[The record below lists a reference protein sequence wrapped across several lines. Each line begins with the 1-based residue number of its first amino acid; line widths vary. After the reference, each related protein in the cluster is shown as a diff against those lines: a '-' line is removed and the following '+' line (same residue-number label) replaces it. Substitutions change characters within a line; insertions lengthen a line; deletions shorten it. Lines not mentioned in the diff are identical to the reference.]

1 MLEIESLSLAY
12 GAIQAL
18 RGVSLHVPRGSIV
31 ALIGANGAGKT
42 TLLRG
47 ISGLLRPASG
57 RIVFEGRDI
66 GGRPAEEIVRLGIS
80 HAPEGRQN
88 FPVLTVQDNL
98 LVGAYPVYRRRG
110 KAGIQADLARV
121 YSLFPVL
128 RDRQRQLAGTL
139 SGGEQQMLAI
149 GRVLMARPRLALL
162 DEPSMGLAPLVVRQ
176 ILAQIRRLPETGAT
190 VLLVEQN
197 ARSALAIADRGY
209 VIETG
214 RVVLTGTGE
223 ELRRDPRVRAAYL
236 GRAATGGGPP

>member
-1 MLEIESLSLAY
+1 MLEIDSLSLAY
-12 GAIQAL
+12 GAIQAV
-18 RGVSLHVPRGSIV
+18 RGVTLRVPRGSIV

-57 RIVFEGRDI
+57 RIVFEGQDI

-88 FPVLTVQDNL
+88 FPVLSVQDNL

-110 KAGIQADLARV
+110 KTGIRADLARV

-149 GRVLMARPRLALL
+149 GRILMARPRLALL

-176 ILAQIRRLPETGAT
+176 ILTQIRRLPETGAT

-214 RVVLTGTGE
+214 RVVLAGTGE
-223 ELRRDPRVRAAYL
+223 ELRRDPRVQAAYL
-236 GRAATGGGPP
+236 GRAATGGGRP

>member
-18 RGVSLHVPRGSIV
+18 RGISLHVPRGSIV

-47 ISGLLRPASG
+47 ISGLLRPTEG
-57 RIVFEGRDI
+57 RIVFEGQDI

-88 FPVLTVQDNL
+88 FSVLTVEDNL

-128 RDRQRQLAGTL
+128 RDRQRQPAGTL

-223 ELRRDPRVRAAYL
+223 ELRRDPRVQAAYL
-236 GRAATGGGPP
+236 GRAATGGGAA